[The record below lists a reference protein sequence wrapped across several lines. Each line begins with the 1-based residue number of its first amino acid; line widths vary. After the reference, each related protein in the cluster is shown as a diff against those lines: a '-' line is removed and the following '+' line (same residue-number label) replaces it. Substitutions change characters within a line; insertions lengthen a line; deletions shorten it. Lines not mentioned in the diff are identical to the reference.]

1 MANEIIGRYLTQ
13 NITLNTNYDHKLLS
27 IHVKC
32 DHISIN
38 TFFWEQNK
46 DISCSEE
53 VSNKKLRH
61 VTYTSLSDPKN
72 LILCCHK
79 QLNT

>member
-1 MANEIIGRYLTQ
+1 MANEIIGRFLTQ

-27 IHVKC
+27 INVKC

-38 TFFWEQNK
+38 TFFCEQNK

-79 QLNT
+79 QQNT